1 MIDADQF
8 DFVLLGGD
16 ITPTFTNFNSFVLD
30 KSIVV
35 AAGTSNELSVAALFT
50 DSLTAVTH
58 VYVGYGADNI
68 ANVYSVKDAAGVGGV
83 SAQLVGTIDLADTPW
98 ATLTAANFV

>member
-1 MIDADQF
+1 MIDADVF

-35 AAGTSNELSVAALFT
+35 AAGTSNNVAVAALFT
-50 DSLTAVTH
+50 DSLTASTH

-68 ANVYSVKDAAGVGGV
+68 ASVYSVTDLAGVGGV

-98 ATLTAANFV
+98 ATLTATNFM